1 MMALKN
7 EVALDGTLMTA
18 ICLLDESKRPGQE
31 PKLQQDMRGQY
42 LQVMEALTIRL
53 RAAGA
58 TWDDVVYRRPFVLD
72 MDAFIKT
79 QTDPTMTYPWHRPP
93 PSTLVGVIWPSHS
106 RFSNRDRPDGSDE
119 GIKKYFLVMP
129 VIGLARV
136 TRTATCHGAF
146 GPAARNQ
153 SAICAPVQNFTSLF
167 WRMTSRTRG
176 NISTDAA
183 HP

>member
-1 MMALKN
+1 LIASSFLSAIIQKLRPYITLPSSGSRTFLPMMALKN

-31 PKLQQDMRGQY
+31 PTLQQDMRGQY

-93 PSTLVGVIWPSHS
+93 PSTLVGI
-106 RFSNRDRPDGSDE
+106 PDFPIEID
-119 GIKKYFLVMP
+119 LM
-129 VIGLARV
+129 AV
-136 TRTATCHGAF
+136 TKG
-146 GPAARNQ
+146 
-153 SAICAPVQNFTSLF
+153 
-167 WRMTSRTRG
+167 
-176 NISTDAA
+176 
-183 HP
+183 